1 MKHLVHRRMS
11 QVSNF
16 TKPGYAIHIGF
27 HIGTNS
33 KLLHSWKQK
42 CFGLGVTKSGLRR
55 LQAILHRKR
64 CCCRER
70 AFFLHRSKM
79 YARFSSSGCVENYG
93 DTILIFYAN
102 SNLNDA
108 LITRLLG
115 ILFLFS
121 IISLQTVLLY
131 KFRYVTR
138 LFSYCFFFLRKTKD
152 RILFPLGNLILTN

>member
-1 MKHLVHRRMS
+1 MEHLVHRRLS
-11 QVSNF
+11 PVSNF

-33 KLLHSWKQK
+33 KLLHSWKLK

-70 AFFLHRSKM
+70 AFLHRSKI
-79 YARFSSSGCVENYG
+79 YTRFTSSGCIENYG
-93 DTILIFYAN
+93 DTILILYAN
-102 SNLNDA
+102 SNLNGV
-108 LITRLLG
+108 LVTRYLG
-115 ILFLFS
+115 IYFFFPM
-121 IISLQTVLLY
+121 ISLQTVLFY
-131 KFRYVTR
+131 KFRYVTC
-138 LFSYCFFFLRKTKD
+138 LFSYCFFFLRKIKD